1 MSVPRAENMAIK
13 YKAIIYSDAA
23 SQISGG
29 LHATVTE
36 AAQHLE
42 KAGDTVVRWEDGV
55 ERELNEAERLE
66 LNAFFRQKPP
76 KSAA

>member
-1 MSVPRAENMAIK
+1 MPYRVIC
-13 YKAIIYSDAA
+13 YSDAA

-29 LHATVTE
+29 IYTTVTE

-42 KAGDTVVRWEDGV
+42 KAGDAILQWKDGM
-55 ERELNEAERLE
+55 ERELNEAEKQE